1 MKTHEDGQP
10 GALALG
16 SCSGFVSVADI
27 FPFWRYAVGPT
38 SQRNPA
44 IPFYR
49 LAPALAFFEEAKR
62 ELPWA
67 GVTLYRRRWWRGV
80 ETVKEYIPNR

>member
-1 MKTHEDGQP
+1 MNTRDASP
-10 GALALG
+10 
-16 SCSGFVSVADI
+16 SVSVADI
-27 FPFWRYAVGPT
+27 LPLFRYAVGPT
-38 SQRNPA
+38 SGRSPA

-67 GVTLYRRRWWRGV
+67 GVALYRRRLFRGI
-80 ETVKEYIPNR
+80 ETVKEYRPA